1 LSAPGA
7 TARYR
12 LLGAL
17 AAAGGAMLFASKGII
32 AKFAYARDI
41 PFEVLVVV
49 RALLALPLFWAFA
62 LHREPAR
69 VIRSTRWQTI
79 AMAAFAGIV
88 CYYGGALLDF
98 HALTFVDASVERVL
112 IFSYPAMVVAI
123 DSAMRRSRPSA
134 GVLTAVA
141 LTWIGIYFA
150 VGGGDAGTLRANLY
164 GSALVL
170 AAALSYAI
178 YFMIGERCTREIGA
192 SRYTLVAMS
201 AAAAVLLVHALAR
214 GTLPRLAAVDLQ
226 GWLLLAM
233 LAVLC
238 MFVPALLQAE
248 GVRRLGAQRGALVS
262 TVGPPTT
269 IVLAW
274 LLFGERMSWLQLA
287 GVALIVCG
295 ILVLDLAVFTRRR

>member
-1 LSAPGA
+1 
-7 TARYR
+7 
-12 LLGAL
+12 
-17 AAAGGAMLFASKGII
+17 MLFASKGII
-32 AKFAYARDI
+32 AKFAYARGI
-41 PFEVLVVV
+41 QFESLVVA
-49 RALLALPLFWAFA
+49 RALLAVPLFWAFA
-62 LHREPAR
+62 LHREPAQA
-69 VIRSTRWQTI
+69 IRTTPWQAI
-79 AMAAFAGIV
+79 GMAAFAGVI

-98 HALTFVDASVERVL
+98 QALTMIDASVERVL

-123 DSAMRRSRPSA
+123 GSAMRRSWPSTN
-134 GVLTAVA
+134 VLTAVA
-141 LTWIGIYFA
+141 LTWVGIYFA
-150 VGGGDAGTLRANLY
+150 VGGGDAATLRANLH
-164 GSALVL
+164 GAALVL

-178 YFMIGERCTREIGA
+178 YFMIGERYTREIGA
-192 SRYTLVAMS
+192 SRFTLFAMS
-201 AAAAVLLVHALAR
+201 AAAVVLLVHALLR
-214 GTLPRLAAVDLQ
+214 GTVPQIAAVDLQ

-274 LLFGERMSWLQLA
+274 LSFDERMNWLQLT
-287 GVALIVCG
+287 GVALIVSG

>member
-1 LSAPGA
+1 
-7 TARYR
+7 
-12 LLGAL
+12 
-17 AAAGGAMLFASKGII
+17 MLFASKGII
-32 AKFAYARDI
+32 AKLAYARGI
-41 PFEVLVVV
+41 EFETLVVA
-49 RALLALPLFWAFA
+49 RALLAVPLFWAFA
-62 LHREPAR
+62 LQREPAR
-69 VIRSTRWQTI
+69 VIRATPWPTI
-79 AMAAFAGIV
+79 GLAAFAGIV
-88 CYYGGALLDF
+88 CYYGGAMLDF
-98 HALTFVDASVERVL
+98 HALTLIDASVERVL
-112 IFSYPAMVVAI
+112 IFSYPAMVIAI
-123 DSAMRRSRPSA
+123 GSVMRRSWPSA
-134 GVLTAVA
+134 SVLTAVA
-141 LTWIGIYFA
+141 LTWVGIYLA
-150 VGGGDAGTLRANLY
+150 VGGGDAHTLRANLY

-192 SRYTLVAMS
+192 SRFTLIAMS
-201 AAAAVLLVHALAR
+201 AAAAVLLVHALLR
-214 GTLPRLAAVDLQ
+214 GTLAQFAVVDPQ

-274 LLFGERMSWLQLA
+274 LLFDERMSALQLA
-287 GVALIVCG
+287 GVALIVSG